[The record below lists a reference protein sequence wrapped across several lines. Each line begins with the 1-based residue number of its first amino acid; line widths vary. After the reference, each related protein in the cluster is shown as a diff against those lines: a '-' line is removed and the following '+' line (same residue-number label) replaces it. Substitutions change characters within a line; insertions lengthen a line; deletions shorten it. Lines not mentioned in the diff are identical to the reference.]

1 MEVLTASRG
10 FCMGIERAYRR
21 MNARALAEEPFS
33 VAHQNSANPFDT
45 LRRIEKGDPDLLLR
59 YPGLA
64 RLSVK
69 HGVDKIAADERLVL
83 GFHGLPPEDKAIVEA
98 KADLLDDLI
107 CPFIEKLDRVVEKHA
122 KEGFDIAMVGSP
134 DNHHL
139 RTARKLAADNGRRCY
154 AIVKAQD
161 IEALPSAERQ
171 IVLVGEVTG
180 NTEVFHQ
187 TLDLINA
194 SKLQIKVRKT
204 MCADSYSRQ
213 RDASDLAKRADVVV
227 LVDDGGDGA
236 RSVFEVCAR
245 VNARVHRVKD
255 KDEIESAWFEGA
267 TSVAVVGGILIP
279 DWTVVDIAEHLRTLG
294 AQGSPSAEAGRPS
307 KSRMSP

>member
-21 MNARALAEEPFS
+21 MNARALAEAPFS

-69 HGVDKIAADERLVL
+69 HGVYKITADERLVL

-98 KADLLDDLI
+98 KADLLDDLT

-139 RTARKLAADNGRRCY
+139 RTARTRGR
-154 AIVKAQD
+154 
-161 IEALPSAERQ
+161 
-171 IVLVGEVTG
+171 
-180 NTEVFHQ
+180 
-187 TLDLINA
+187 
-194 SKLQIKVRKT
+194 
-204 MCADSYSRQ
+204 
-213 RDASDLAKRADVVV
+213 
-227 LVDDGGDGA
+227 
-236 RSVFEVCAR
+236 
-245 VNARVHRVKD
+245 
-255 KDEIESAWFEGA
+255 
-267 TSVAVVGGILIP
+267 
-279 DWTVVDIAEHLRTLG
+279 
-294 AQGSPSAEAGRPS
+294 
-307 KSRMSP
+307 